1 MRLWGMRRLS
11 SAVLAFVFCASGC
24 QTLQEQFG
32 LDAGSS
38 GAVEREADGD
48 GTGENEDGDGD
59 GDEDEALV
67 EAEAQG
73 KKRKKRKRRKPKAP
87 PTPPPPDT
95 ELHAALA
102 RAVVPSEDDPNAY
115 RIDPFVLTLVADTLA
130 RGEDDLPFSRVTA
143 KERKAGA
150 PASFRVGTLASPSM
164 WRTLG
169 LKPGDL
175 VMSVEGTQPPGP
187 KGLLELRERIP
198 REGTLSVSLQ
208 RGGVVREL
216 KYTIEPG
223 LAWTRYLETEAGR
236 TFDPPPAPKPSSG
249 SKGGSSTKG
258 GSGSKAS
265 SKPAVVPVTCSG
277 STCRVPKWYF
287 DSLVRSSSKAKQQ
300 MRGKSIGSGYK
311 VSFVGPA
318 SRKAGFAVGDV
329 ITTVNGRRTNNQ
341 LQMLALYGSLQS
353 TKKFRVEF
361 SRGSS
366 KRSKTILVE
375 G

>member
-1 MRLWGMRRLS
+1 MRRLS
-11 SAVLAFVFCASGC
+11 LAVLALAVSSGC
-24 QTLQEQFG
+24 QAIKEQLG
-32 LDAGSS
+32 LESGSS
-38 GAVEREADGD
+38 GAAATEADTD
-48 GTGENEDGDGD
+48 D
-59 GDEDEALV
+59 GDEAVSEDEDGEVV
-67 EAEAQG
+67 EDGKAEG
-73 KKRKKRKRRKPKAP
+73 KRRKKRKRRKPKAP
-87 PTPPPPDT
+87 EPPPPPET
-95 ELHAALA
+95 ELDAALA
-102 RAVVPSEDDPNAY
+102 HAVVQSKDDPNAF

-130 RGEDDLPFSRVTA
+130 RGEDGVPFSRITP

-150 PASFRVGTLASPSM
+150 PASFRVGELPTPSL

-169 LKPGDL
+169 LKPDDL

-187 KGLLELRERIP
+187 KGLLELRKRIP
-198 REGTLSVSLQ
+198 REGTLTVSLQ

-223 LAWTRYLETEAGR
+223 LAWTHYLETEGER
-236 TFDPPPAPKPSSG
+236 TFDPPPAPKTSGGSSSSSKSSG
-249 SKGGSSTKG
+249 SSSKSSGSSSKG
-258 GSGSKAS
+258 S
-265 SKPAVVPVTCSG
+265 SKPAAVPVTCSG

-287 DSLVRSSSKAKQQ
+287 DSLVGSSSKAKQQ
-300 MRGKSIGSGYK
+300 MRGKSISSGFK

-329 ITTVNGRRTNNQ
+329 ITKVNGRSTNNQ
-341 LQMLALYGSLQS
+341 LQMLALYGSLKS

-361 SRGSS
+361 TRGGS